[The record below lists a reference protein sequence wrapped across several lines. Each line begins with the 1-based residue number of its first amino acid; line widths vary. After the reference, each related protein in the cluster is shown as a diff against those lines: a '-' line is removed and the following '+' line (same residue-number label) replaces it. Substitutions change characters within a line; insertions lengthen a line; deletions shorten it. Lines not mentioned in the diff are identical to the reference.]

1 MSKKTEVQINYAPA
15 DVISALRFAP
25 SNSQFLAVASWD
37 GTVRLYDVMA
47 NNMRQKY
54 LHSSPV
60 LDVCFQ
66 VIFLNASQKFYF
78 ICFAF
83 FRILCT

>member
-1 MSKKTEVQINYAPA
+1 MAKKTEVQINYPPS

-25 SNSQFLAVASWD
+25 SNGQFLAVASWD
-37 GTVRLYDVMA
+37 GSVRLYDVLA

-54 LHSSPV
+54 LHNSPV

-66 VIFLNASQKFYF
+66 V
-78 ICFAF
+78 
-83 FRILCT
+83 RILKCDGILPILIVYITCAF